1 MTYDQISGFQAAA
14 LENSKIRGVWF
25 EEEYKRVYP
34 NGSLAAD
41 VIGFSR
47 ADNEGQYGLEEY
59 YNDVGCPWI
68 TQYDF
73 WRELYYFHKYVGVSN
88 AFALYTA
95 TLNSAVM
102 AGIGDVTGSVEAGKC
117 ADLIVTKN
125 NPLDDL
131 RALRNVDLV
140 MARGRLYNNPRFKT
154 KNIVTKELDKF
165 CDLC

>member
-1 MTYDQISGFQAAA
+1 M
-14 LENSKIRGVWF
+14 
-25 EEEYKRVYP
+25 
-34 NGSLAAD
+34 
-41 VIGFSR
+41 
-47 ADNEGQYGLEEY
+47 
-59 YNDVGCPWI
+59 GCPWI

-102 AGIGDVTGSVEAGKC
+102 AGIGNVTGSVEAGKC

>member
-1 MTYDQISGFQAAA
+1 M
-14 LENSKIRGVWF
+14 
-25 EEEYKRVYP
+25 
-34 NGSLAAD
+34 
-41 VIGFSR
+41 
-47 ADNEGQYGLEEY
+47 
-59 YNDVGCPWI
+59 
-68 TQYDF
+68 
-73 WRELYYFHKYVGVSN
+73 SN

-102 AGIGDVTGSVEAGKC
+102 AGIGDATGSVEAGKC

-140 MARGRLYNNPRFKT
+140 MARGRLYNNPKFKM